1 RLEDDGFDVLFDY
14 RQVGAGVKFADRV
27 LIWLPI
33 RISCGKRSEE
43 GIVEVKFRK
52 SGESHEVSVDELISF
67 IRQA

>member
-1 RLEDDGFDVLFDY
+1 MKSFSMTAKSV
-14 RQVGAGVKFADRV
+14 QAVKFADSD
-27 LIWLPI
+27 LIGLPI